1 MTLPDDGSLVY
12 AGIGSRQ
19 TPADTLQDMTTIS
32 AWLAKTGWHLSS
44 GGADGADNA
53 FAKGAPTN
61 ERSVFLPWKDYNKL
75 SGADCIILTPAQLQ
89 NCMAVAERLH
99 PTWERCKPG
108 ARRLHARNAAILL
121 GPNLDSPVNAVI
133 AWTPGGALK
142 GGTAMGIRIA
152 AEHGIPVLNLA
163 SMTPRQACEQLKA
176 IRDTHLSASTAH
188 TQEQSPRTQT
198 TTAPA
203 PIDTKTNIYKPSD
216 VCGFRF
222 TRDTYGAFS
231 NFQPLSKPIAA
242 GSHTFASSEHLYQA
256 AKFGPTP
263 DVQQRIASASA
274 ARDAAQLGRS
284 SKGIHPDWNAQ
295 RIDVMRWIIRVKHE
309 TNPQEIG
316 TLLAKTANKPIVEI
330 STKDA
335 FWGAKP
341 RGNTLE
347 GANVLG
353 RLWTELREHIRT
365 NHPAAHSSAWTDRI
379 DIGRLAP
386 SATLSRKPDTAP
398 NITTADIF
406 AQSSEAIVN
415 PVNCAGVMGK
425 GLAAEFKK
433 RYPAAFTAYRDACAE
448 HRLQPGSVFLHDTGK
463 QNPRWIVHFPT
474 KQHWRNPSVLS
485 DIDAGLRDL
494 ALAVKRHD
502 IKSIAVPALG
512 CGLGGLDWQEVRP
525 LILQRLGDTP
535 AAITLLEPRGQS
547 RDTALQESPDQRRQA
562 PASTD
567 DTAQAPR
574 TAATRE
580 PIIYNLKHDP
590 DALKQGAV
598 RIDRQT
604 KWGNP
609 FRVGE
614 HGTRDQVIA
623 LYQKDLWKR
632 IRSDEISL
640 TDLAALN
647 GKDMACHCSP
657 KACHG
662 DVLSRAATWAAA
674 QIDLKTQQQIAVS
687 PAAQN
692 QQEPTQQK
700 ATANH
705 QDQTPAPAAV
715 ESRIDDAAITRGH
728 NHSPSPDG
736 QEASIAQ
743 TPASDLKHLLIA
755 ATHQNRQARAANIDP
770 VLMPGREALALAAQQ
785 YIQDVDTATLTPM
798 QRMDL
803 DGIIDNQQRHND
815 CTKEI
820 HETSTRLES
829 TLQTYSDLQFMAN
842 GNGME
847 VSTLNAYEEWIIDA
861 RELSEHCQ
869 RLILEHEVYD
879 SAFTP
884 HSWDNMTTQ
893 LLELDTAITE
903 DSFYL
908 RNKDLYLPPLAY
920 DPSASTEEQQTHTA
934 YRALRDKWHETVNEA
949 EAYSYDNC
957 HIYNYENPTKH
968 MNTADTLI
976 KSDHLPDQCD
986 RALILLREDHVGY
999 QNAHTDIETHL
1010 QDINT
1015 ALDKNDTFVDTL
1027 DKLDRLD
1034 VTIQDI
1040 DGFSTWKE
1048 DSQKLVDNTA
1058 YFTEL
1063 EDVNYDRYFK
1073 SNPDA
1078 LQTMQASKSKLQDA
1092 IERFTPAETKR
1103 KLAVAAQHEHHQ
1115 QQQSTKH
1122 SISM

>member
-1 MTLPDDGSLVY
+1 MTLPDSETLVY

-19 TPADTLQDMTTIS
+19 TPPQALADMTTMS
-32 AWLAKTGWHLSS
+32 SWLARTGWHLSS
-44 GGADGADNA
+44 GGAHGADTAFADGA
-53 FAKGAPTN
+53 PSQQ
-61 ERSVFLPWKDYNKL
+61 RSIYLPWSDYNQH
-75 SGADCIILTPAQLQ
+75 GGPDFTTPNRAQMERCIAIA
-89 NCMAVAERLH
+89 ARLH
-99 PTWERCKPG
+99 PAWERCHKP
-108 ARRLHARNAAILL
+108 AVQRLHGRNAAILL
-121 GPNLDSPVNAVI
+121 GPDLDRPVNAVI
-133 AWTPGGALK
+133 AWTEGGGLK
-142 GGTAMGIRIA
+142 GGTGMGMRIA
-152 AEHGIPVLNLA
+152 AEHNIPVFNLG
-163 SMTPRQACEQLKA
+163 SMTPRQACEGLQALHA
-176 IRDTHLSASTAH
+176 AHHDTSTRRSASEASQTATSAQDI
-188 TQEQSPRTQT
+188 TQ
-198 TTAPA
+198 A
-203 PIDTKTNIYKPSD
+203 TKTYQQSD

-242 GSHTFASSEHLYQA
+242 GPWTFASSEHLYQA
-256 AKFGPTP
+256 AKFGPSP
-263 DVQQRIASASA
+263 EVQQQIANTEA
-274 ARDAAQLGRS
+274 ARDAARIGRS
-284 SKGIHPDWNAQ
+284 AEGIHPHWTDQ
-295 RIDVMRWIIRVKHE
+295 RIDVMRWIIRAKHE
-309 TNPQEIG
+309 ANPAEIDA
-316 TLLAKTANKPIVEI
+316 LLARSAERPIVEI

-341 RGNTLE
+341 QGNTYE
-347 GANVLG
+347 GNNVLG
-353 RLWTELREHIRT
+353 RLWMELRDQLR
-365 NHPAAHSSAWTDRI
+365 NNDPAALSSHWQDRI

-415 PVNCAGVMGK
+415 PVNCVGVMGK
-425 GLAAEFKK
+425 GLAAEFKE
-433 RYPAAFTAYRDACAE
+433 RYPDTFAAYRDACAD
-448 HRLQPGSVFLHDTGK
+448 HRLHPGHVFLHDTGEK
-463 QNPRWIVHFPT
+463 NPRWIVHFPT
-474 KQHWRNPSVLS
+474 KQHWRDPSVLS
-485 DIDAGLRDL
+485 DIDTGLRDL
-494 ALAVKRHD
+494 AYAVKRHD

-512 CGLGGLDWQEVRP
+512 CGLGGLDWQKVRP
-525 LILQRLGDTP
+525 LILQHLGDTP

-547 RDTALQESPDQRRQA
+547 RDTTLQDNPDQRRQT
-562 PASTD
+562 PTSTD

-574 TAATRE
+574 PDESRE
-580 PIIYNLKHDP
+580 PTIYNLRNNP
-590 DALKQGAV
+590 DAVKNGAV

-609 FRVGE
+609 FRIGE

-674 QIDLKTQQQIAVS
+674 QIEIKTQQQIPIS
-687 PAAQN
+687 QTAQN
-692 QQEPTQQK
+692 QHEPAQQK
-700 ATANH
+700 ATASH
-705 QDQTPAPAAV
+705 QDQAPSPAAL
-715 ESRIDDAAITRGH
+715 EPRIDDTAITRGQ

-755 ATHQNRQARAANIDP
+755 ATHQDRQARAANIDP
-770 VLMPGREALALAAQQ
+770 VLMPAREALALAAQQ
-785 YIQDVDTATLTPM
+785 YIQDVDTAALTPM

-893 LLELDTAITE
+893 LLELDTAIAE

-957 HIYNYENPTKH
+957 HIYDYENPTKH

-986 RALILLREDHVGY
+986 RALMLLREDHVGY

-1048 DSQKLVDNTA
+1048 DSQKLVDDTA

-1078 LQTMQASKSKLQDA
+1078 LQTIQASKSKLQDA